1 MGFKII
7 SGNTFEVNTELS
19 TDAWNIFQK
28 YVNGTATEE
37 ELALITDLGVS
48 SFEVRHEGDAVDP
61 DNP

>member
-1 MGFKII
+1 MAFRII

-19 TDAWNIFQK
+19 TEAWNIFQK
-28 YVNGTATEE
+28 YVDGTATAE

-48 SFEVRHEGDAVDP
+48 AFEVRHEGDAADP

>member
-1 MGFKII
+1 MAFKII

-19 TDAWNIFQK
+19 TDAWAIFKK
-28 YVNGTATEE
+28 YVDGTATEE

-48 SFEVRHEGDAVDP
+48 SFEVRHEGDAADP